1 MEFNITKPF
10 EKIREQLHQL
20 KQNMQIFTEVS
31 EMSEEITDI
40 EKSFT
45 TALNTLQNYH
55 RLYTD
60 HIDLFSGLI
69 DFQSKVGRSK
79 SAPEVT
85 QHLFT
90 FLKNNIDF
98 HHAFMVL
105 KLGELEQRYELI
117 PDNHSKIDFY
127 KKFLS
132 EENIN
137 FIKDLI
143 LNRDLAILLDSINK
157 DLREKIDWNPLHS
170 QSAIIFP
177 IRIRSQFLGFGLI
190 SRQAGSFLLKDL
202 SLINLINGLMSLT
215 IFQYFYISKLK
226 SKLFKQ
232 FKMQKNYEE
241 FKYSKF
247 FQKGP
252 LFIFTLNPQGDIIH
266 SNGKN
271 LSKLDLNEEFIIG
284 ENFFNLIPIEHRRP
298 LQNIVS
304 QMEEGSVNF
313 YQCPI
318 KVSEHKEVFMEF
330 YLTKMKIQE
339 SYPLSIIFAID
350 ATQQYYKNLQS
361 NRNEILDEIT
371 HFSHIINGYLDN
383 LLAVLTPN
391 IDLLKTK
398 VEPNEQ
404 TIRIFRALD
413 TSLGQTSR
421 LVQKFLNY
429 DLNDIENATSTN
441 INESIISVISER
453 KIHPMDGIEFNYALD
468 PSTPNLMIYPK
479 RFRKLINIL
488 VQNAI
493 EALTGKGFIKVST
506 RFLDMK
512 SEGLVKPHLFYLR
525 KGTYVELFVEDNGM
539 GIDERVLPQIF
550 KPFFSTKI
558 RNEGVGLGLYIAYNI
573 VKDMEGQIFVESQ
586 SGKGTKFFIYI
597 PYKDESEMQQILPGM
612 EEVVKEKT
620 PTLLIVDDEYNIRSM
635 LKEVFEMNGFSVYT
649 AANGQEGVDIY
660 REHLLEID
668 LVILD
673 MVMPIMDGKKAFYE
687 IKKMK
692 DDQKVIIISGYA
704 QREDLQEILR
714 KGALAFMSKPFQID
728 AIVAKV
734 KECLNNN
741 NNQGK

>member
-10 EKIREQLHQL
+10 EKIRDQLHQL
-20 KQNMQIFTEVS
+20 KKNMQIFTEGPD
-31 EMSEEITDI
+31 MTDEIVKI

-55 RLYTD
+55 KLYTG

-69 DFQSKVGRSK
+69 DFQSKLGRSK

-85 QHLFT
+85 KHLFT
-90 FLKNNIDF
+90 FIKNNIDF
-98 HHAFMVL
+98 NHAFILL

-117 PDNHSKIDFY
+117 PDDHSKINFY

-132 EENIN
+132 EDNVKI
-137 FIKDLI
+137 IKEVI
-143 LNRDLAILLDSINK
+143 LSRELALLLDNINK
-157 DLREKIDWNPLHS
+157 DLREKIDWSPLLS

-177 IRIRSQFLGFGLI
+177 IRIRDQVLGFGLL

-202 SLINLINGLMSLT
+202 SLINLINGLISLS

-247 FQKGP
+247 FKKSP
-252 LFIFTLNPQGDIIH
+252 LFIFTLNSQGDIIH

-271 LSKLDLNEEFIIG
+271 LSKLDLNEEFVIG
-284 ENFFNLIPIEHRRP
+284 ENFFNLLPLEHRRP

-304 QMEEGSVNF
+304 QMEEGSINF

-339 SYPLSIIFAID
+339 SYPLSIIFAVD

-371 HFSHIINGYLDN
+371 HFSIIINGYLDN
-383 LLAVLTPN
+383 LLAVLIPN

-398 VEPNEQ
+398 VEPTEQ
-404 TIRIFRALD
+404 TKRIFRALD

-429 DLNDIENATSTN
+429 DLDDIENATSINLNETILSI
-441 INESIISVISER
+441 INERQINI
-453 KIHPMDGIEFNYALD
+453 MDGVELNYALD
-468 PSTPNLMIYPK
+468 PATPNLMIYPK
-479 RFRKLINIL
+479 RCKRLINIL
-488 VQNAI
+488 IQNAI
-493 EALTGKGFIKVST
+493 EALPGRGYIKVST

-512 SEGLVKPHLFYLR
+512 NEGLVKPHSFYLR
-525 KGTYVELFVEDNGM
+525 KGKYVELTVEDNGM

-573 VKDMEGQIFVESQ
+573 VKDMEGQIFVESR
-586 SGKGTKFFIYI
+586 SGKSTTFFVYI
-597 PYKDESEMQQILPGM
+597 PYKDESEIQQILPGM
-612 EEVVKEKT
+612 EEVVKEKA

-635 LKEVFEMNGFSVYT
+635 LKEVFEMNGYSVYT
-649 AANGQEGVDIY
+649 AANGQEGVDIF
-660 REHLLEID
+660 REHLQEID

-687 IKKMK
+687 IKKIK

-714 KGALAFMSKPFQID
+714 KGALGFMSKPFQID
-728 AIVAKV
+728 AIVTKV
-734 KECLNNN
+734 KECLN
-741 NNQGK
+741 GKNPDK